1 MNFEARVSGTGGGRC
16 ALGRRFWSPADGVR
30 IEPMG
35 RMGPMGRK
43 LRTANRQ
50 NPNVQGRS
58 GVPTRAACV
67 SRLATLFAGH
77 PRSGSLCSM
86 GPPHRV
92 DWRRSRP
99 VLMVFLDAVS
109 EKCARSREFIFFQIR
124 VAPMTRGWGPL
135 GVMLPAEPGIRLKHR
150 Q

>member
-1 MNFEARVSGTGGGRC
+1 MRRISPILGTSARDRTTGNR
-16 ALGRRFWSPADGVR
+16 AKARNLSPLLT
-30 IEPMG
+30 ITP
-35 RMGPMGRK
+35 K
-43 LRTANRQ
+43 I
-50 NPNVQGRS
+50 QGRS
-58 GVPTRAACV
+58 GVLTRAACV

-77 PRSGSLCSM
+77 PRTGSLCSM

-99 VLMVFLDAVS
+99 VLMVFQDAVS

-124 VAPMTRGWGPL
+124 FAPMTRGWRPL
-135 GVMLPAEPGIRLKHR
+135 SVMLPAEPGIRLKHP